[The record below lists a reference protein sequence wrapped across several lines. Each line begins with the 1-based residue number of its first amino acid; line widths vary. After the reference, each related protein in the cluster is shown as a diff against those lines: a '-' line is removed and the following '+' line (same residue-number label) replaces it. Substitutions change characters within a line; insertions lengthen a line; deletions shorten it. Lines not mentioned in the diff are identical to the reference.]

1 MNESRTHKCATQ
13 QHCHVYGHGHQ
24 STPEVAHL
32 LWTSD
37 HYSLLEEEDKGGGG
51 GKVAEYQH
59 ARQMQSF
66 LANILSHFKL

>member
-1 MNESRTHKCATQ
+1 MKESRTHKCATQ
-13 QHCHVYGHGHQ
+13 QHCHVYGHGQQ

-59 ARQMQSF
+59 VRQMQSF